1 MKIID
6 RLHPVHYASEEIE
19 HSGLLKGF
27 SPEKY
32 GRGSTIKIY
41 AFKNGYG
48 ACVINGQMM
57 SHGLDELAVVSF
69 ENNVKFRKIRKKRLR
84 KKLFKALG
92 EYEVVFDTPIIDG
105 VKRYTEDKDLQQDL
119 SKIEKLKKI

>member
-6 RLHPVHYASEEIE
+6 RLHPVHYASEKIE

-41 AFKNGYG
+41 A
-48 ACVINGQMM
+48 
-57 SHGLDELAVVSF
+57 
-69 ENNVKFRKIRKKRLR
+69 

-105 VKRYTEDKDLQQDL
+105 VKRYTEYKNLQH
-119 SKIEKLKKI
+119 KIKLQRKCAKFC